1 MRGSAGRV
9 TSPSRSWIAPSRRSI
24 RHRVI
29 RGLRL
34 AGGWLEPYHWAS
46 TKGALPVE
54 FSVLGPLSVRADG
67 KESAIGGTKP
77 RALLCLLLINVSGV
91 VSAHRLIEDLW
102 EGPPESAAGTLQSH
116 ISTLRRAIRH
126 DRLQTRGRGYLLAV
140 DEGELDANSFEA
152 EIAEARRNLAGGG
165 PAKAVEVLTRALV
178 HWRGPALG
186 EVARASW
193 AVAEGARLEEQRLIA
208 LEALLEARLSL
219 GHAADVECRAEALGH
234 LVAHA
239 PSGLIEQLGQRRR
252 GDLARLVPSLADR
265 SGAIAPTVG
274 R

>member
-1 MRGSAGRV
+1 VRGSAGRV

-77 RALLCLLLINVSGV
+77 RALLCLLLINASGV
-91 VSAHRLIEDLW
+91 VSAHRPIEDLW
-102 EGPPESAAGTLQSH
+102 EGNPPESAAGTLQSH

-126 DRLQTRGRGYLLAV
+126 ESAADTGPRLSACGRRGR
-140 DEGELDANSFEA
+140 
-152 EIAEARRNLAGGG
+152 
-165 PAKAVEVLTRALV
+165 T
-178 HWRGPALG
+178 
-186 EVARASW
+186 
-193 AVAEGARLEEQRLIA
+193 
-208 LEALLEARLSL
+208 
-219 GHAADVECRAEALGH
+219 
-234 LVAHA
+234 
-239 PSGLIEQLGQRRR
+239 
-252 GDLARLVPSLADR
+252 
-265 SGAIAPTVG
+265 
-274 R
+274 